1 MKVIGIYYYDFM
13 KKLTE
18 IKIQEI
24 LQGNAESLNTEF
36 KATFDFNTNV
46 WMREKL
52 IRSIFAMSNTRDGG
66 FIVIGIEEKTDKIL
80 NFTGIKD
87 EHLLTF
93 KGDDLK
99 AKVESF
105 SSSSVNYEMGVGS
118 YKGDNYIVVSITEFP
133 VSPIIC
139 RRNGEHKD
147 KILEEGA
154 MYVRTL
160 KDKPSSVKLS
170 NPVDVQDFIDRVAD
184 KQISNLHKRGWKH
197 ETENLVSKSDK
208 SFFEKERKSF

>member
-1 MKVIGIYYYDFM
+1 MSV
-13 KKLTE
+13 TE
-18 IKIQEI
+18 
-24 LQGNAESLNTEF
+24 SPLN
-36 KATFDFNTNV
+36 
-46 WMREKL
+46 
-52 IRSIFAMSNTRDGG
+52 
-66 FIVIGIEEKTDKIL
+66 
-80 NFTGIKD
+80 
-87 EHLLTF
+87 
-93 KGDDLK
+93 
-99 AKVESF
+99 
-105 SSSSVNYEMGVGS
+105 
-118 YKGDNYIVVSITEFP
+118 
-133 VSPIIC
+133 PIIC

-170 NPVDVQDFIDRVAD
+170 NPVDVQDFMERATD

>member
-1 MKVIGIYYYDFM
+1 MKEF
-13 KKLTE
+13 TE
-18 IKIQEI
+18 NKIQEI

-36 KATFDFNTNV
+36 KATFDFNINV

-52 IRSIFAMSNTRDGG
+52 IRSILAMSNTRDGG

-80 NFTGIKD
+80 DFTGIKD

-105 SSSSVNYEMGVGS
+105 SSSPVSYEIGAGP
-118 YKGDNYIVVSITEFP
+118 YKGNNYIVISVTESP
-133 VSPIIC
+133 LNPIIW
-139 RRNGEHKD
+139 RRNSEHKN

-154 MYVRTL
+154 IYVRTL

-170 NPVDVQDFIDRVAD
+170 NPVDVQDFMERAAT
-184 KQISNLHKRGWKH
+184 KLISHRHKEGWRH
-197 ETENLVSKSDK
+197 ESENLVNKSNK